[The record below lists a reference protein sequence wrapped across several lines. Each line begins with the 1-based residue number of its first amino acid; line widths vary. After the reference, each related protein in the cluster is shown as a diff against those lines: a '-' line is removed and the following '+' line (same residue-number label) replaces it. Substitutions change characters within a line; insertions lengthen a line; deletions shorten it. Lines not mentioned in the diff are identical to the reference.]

1 MQIQVCISVVVVPS
15 SHCPPIDKNFN
26 LFSHDASVIEAAQKP
41 KTHGSEHSAQ
51 TGPRKRGKK
60 IEIRVRFELA
70 LIDELD
76 VIVEGLPHVAYTL

>member
-1 MQIQVCISVVVVPS
+1 M
-15 SHCPPIDKNFN
+15 NFN

-41 KTHGSEHSAQ
+41 KTHGSENSAQ

-76 VIVEGLPHVAYTL
+76 P